1 MIILP
6 GAKIC
11 TAIVTGEWNQPAC
24 LDAFETTVE
33 LDNVTLALPVEV
45 IEKFLRYMFLKYTQK
60 H

>member
-1 MIILP
+1 MHCNCNRRMN
-6 GAKIC
+6 K
-11 TAIVTGEWNQPAC
+11 PAC
-24 LDAFETTVE
+24 LDAFETTAE

>member
-1 MIILP
+1 MHCNCNRRMN
-6 GAKIC
+6 K
-11 TAIVTGEWNQPAC
+11 PAC